1 MKYYLIDDDEMVLR
15 ILEDIIEDENLG
27 EIIGSNSNSEF
38 AMNEI
43 KILKPD
49 AILIDLLMPV
59 VDGIRLVQQMK
70 SISSNS
76 KFVMISQVNDKSM
89 ISKAYE
95 AGIEFYIQKPI
106 NKIELVKV
114 LENINKMIDL
124 ENKFNLMKG
133 IFDTNLIGNTHVDV
147 AESETVKD
155 RIQNIT
161 YIFTKLGIAGE
172 KGSKDI
178 LTLCEYLLSNQGS
191 SYDVRLQDICNQIS
205 DNPRAMEQRI
215 RRTINKGLS
224 NIANLGLEDYMN
236 DVFTAYG
243 NALFDFENVKAEMD
257 YVRGKRDSG
266 GKINV
271 KKFIDNLII
280 ASEY

>member
-59 VDGIRLVQQMK
+59 VDGIKLVQQMK
-70 SISSNS
+70 NISTNS

-106 NKIELVKV
+106 NKIELVKI

-133 IFDTNLIGNTHVDV
+133 IFDTNLIGNTHIDMNQ
-147 AESETVKD
+147 SETVKD

-172 KGSKDI
+172 KGAKDI

-191 SYDVRLQDICNQIS
+191 SYDVRLQDICNHIS

>member
-59 VDGIRLVQQMK
+59 VDGIKLVQQMK
-70 SISSNS
+70 NISTNS

-133 IFDTNLIGNTHVDV
+133 IFDTNLIGNTHVDMNQ
-147 AESETVKD
+147 SEIVKD
-155 RIQNIT
+155 RVQNIT

-172 KGSKDI
+172 KGAKDI

-191 SYDVRLQDICNQIS
+191 SYDVRLQDICNHIS

-215 RRTINKGLS
+215 RRTINRGLS

>member
-1 MKYYLIDDDEMVLR
+1 MKYYLVDDDEMVLR

-59 VDGIRLVQQMK
+59 VDGIKLVQQMK
-70 SISSNS
+70 NISSNS

-106 NKIELVKV
+106 NKIELVKI

-133 IFDTNLIGNTHVDV
+133 IFDTNLIGNTQIDV
-147 AESETVKD
+147 SESETVKD